1 MIQRTITFLE
11 QISKKVAKRHIHF
24 SAKDAEFYG
33 VKDKDIL
40 SLKIDGERG
49 LVFNNVIARVSDK
62 MVLECHLDIEEANAA
77 GVKNGTMATLL

>member
-1 MIQRTITFLE
+1 
-11 QISKKVAKRHIHF
+11 
-24 SAKDAEFYG
+24 
-33 VKDKDIL
+33 
-40 SLKIDGERG
+40 LKIDGERG